1 MSFGSRILNYQEDII
16 HDLAELVAIP
26 SVRSEAVEGMPFGKA
41 SAEALNLI
49 LNMAEKMGFATK
61 NVGNFAGHAEY
72 GEGSEVAA
80 VVAHMDVV
88 PAGEGWDTDPFVM
101 TKKGNLYFG
110 RGTADDKGAAIV
122 ALYCLK
128 ALKDENIKPKR
139 RLRVIFGAGEE
150 TGSNDLEMYLKS
162 EQMPVMAFTPDSEY
176 GICNREKGIL
186 HLTISSKEHHSAVV
200 REFIAGTVV
209 NAVPSKARAVVMCTE
224 DVYLKLENAASHA
237 DGDFSLEK
245 TENGT
250 EITSLGKASHAMQPQ
265 DGFNAA
271 THLMKLLGE
280 VFSEEELGG
289 LISFVNKSMG
299 TELHGES
306 LGVYVSDQES
316 GPLTLNLGLADI
328 HDSSVSIGL
337 DIRYPVT
344 AKGKDIFATIAESA
358 LPYGLETTLNQD
370 NKPLFLPES
379 SPFISLLQDAFAA
392 VTGKPADVYAT
403 GGGTYARAFGGRAV
417 AFGPFFTDEPDR
429 RLHNTN
435 ENIDIERFM
444 IHAQVCLEAMYRMLT
459 Q

>member
-1 MSFGSRILNYQEDII
+1 MSFGSKILNYQEDII

-41 SAEALNLI
+41 PAEALNRI
-49 LNMAEKMGFATK
+49 LSMAENMGFATK
-61 NVGNFAGHAEY
+61 NVGNYAGHAEY

-80 VVAHMDVV
+80 VVAHMDIV
-88 PAGEGWDTDPFVM
+88 PAGEGWDTDPFTL
-101 TKKGNLYFG
+101 TKEGNLYYG

-150 TGSNDLEMYLKS
+150 TASDDLEMYLKS

-186 HLTISSKEHHSAVV
+186 RLTVSSKQHSSAVV
-200 REFIAGTVV
+200 REFTAGTVV
-209 NAVPSKARAVVMCTE
+209 NAVPAKAKAVVMCTD
-224 DVYLKLENAASHA
+224 DVYDRIQKAASHME
-237 DGDFSLEK
+237 GDFSFLK
-245 TENGT
+245 TEDGT
-250 EITSLGKASHAMQPQ
+250 EITSVGKASHAMQPQ
-265 DGFNAA
+265 EGFNAA

-289 LISFVNKSMG
+289 LISFVNRSIG

-306 LGVYVSDQES
+306 LGVYLDDKES
-316 GPLTLNLGLADI
+316 GPLTLNLGLTGI
-328 HDSSVSIGL
+328 YDSSASIGI

-344 AKGKDIFATIAESA
+344 AKGKDIFAAIAESA
-358 LPYGLETTLNQD
+358 LQYGLETTLNQD

-403 GGGTYARAFGGRAV
+403 GGGTYARAFEGRAV
-417 AFGPFFTDEPDR
+417 AFGPFFADEPDR

-435 ENIDIERFM
+435 ENIDIDRFM
-444 IHAQVCLEAMYRMLT
+444 VHAQVCLEAMYRMLT